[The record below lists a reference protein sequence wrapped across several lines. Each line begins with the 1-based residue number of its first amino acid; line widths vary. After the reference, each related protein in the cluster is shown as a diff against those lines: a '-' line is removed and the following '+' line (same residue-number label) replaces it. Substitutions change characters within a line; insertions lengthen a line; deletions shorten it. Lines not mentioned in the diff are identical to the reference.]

1 MKKFFKILACALV
14 TVFTVLCLVACA
26 PNSNPDKA
34 LEALEGSGYTVVATK
49 GAALSFIELGM
60 GCEHG
65 DVSAFVTATKVNE
78 DKTVETVTIVYFK
91 DASTCKDKWESVKSY
106 LVEEDGDKA
115 EASDYTVERS
125 GKMIYAGTEAAIKA
139 AR

>member
-1 MKKFFKILACALV
+1 MKKFSKVLACALA
-14 TVFTVLCLVACA
+14 TVLAVLCLVACA

-34 LEALEGSGYTVVATK
+34 VEALEGKGYTVVATK
-49 GAALSFIELGM
+49 GEALSFIELGT
-60 GCEHG
+60 GCERG
-65 DVSAFVTATKVNE
+65 DISAFVVATKVNE
-78 DKTVETVTIVYFK
+78 DKTLETVTIVYFK

-106 LVEEDGDKA
+106 LVKEDGEKA
-115 EASDYTVERS
+115 EESDYTVERS

>member
-1 MKKFFKILACALV
+1 MKNFSKVLACALV
-14 TVFTVLCLVACA
+14 TVFAVLCLVACA

-34 LEALEGSGYTVVATK
+34 VEALENKGYIVVATK
-49 GAALSFIELGM
+49 GAALSFIELG

-78 DKTVETVTIVYFK
+78 DKTLETVTIVYFK

-106 LVEEDGDKA
+106 LVKKDGEKA
-115 EASDYTVERS
+115 EDSDYTVERS